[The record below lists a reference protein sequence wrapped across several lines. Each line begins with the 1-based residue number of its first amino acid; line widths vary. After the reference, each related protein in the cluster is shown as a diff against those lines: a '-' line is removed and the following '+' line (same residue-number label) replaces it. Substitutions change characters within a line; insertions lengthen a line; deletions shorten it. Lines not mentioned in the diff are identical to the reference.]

1 MHVVLLNQAFYPD
14 VVATAQMAKDL
25 ADHLVARGHR
35 VSVVASRSVYGKSGA
50 QLSKR
55 ETIDG
60 IEIHRVGASFFGRSN
75 IALRAAD
82 FGVFYARAALRLL
95 RVKRPDVVVSFT
107 TPPFVAQLGLI
118 NRLFRRSKAVFWLM
132 DMYPD
137 VAVACGVLKPKSL
150 PTRFFDALNRRILR
164 KSDAVVVL
172 GRCMQKLV
180 LDKGTDPSRVHRIP
194 VWADTSGIS
203 PVGHADNPFRKQLD
217 LPDNAVVFMYSGNW
231 GIAHDADTICAAM
244 QSVITTPP
252 VDAQSEPIPVRFVF
266 IGGGKRRPEVEAFVR
281 EHGLADSVR
290 YLDYLPRD
298 QIRYSLGAADAHL
311 ITVKEGLEGMI
322 VPSKLFGIMAAAR
335 PSLYVGSPDSEIA
348 RILTETD
355 SGECFAEG
363 SVAELAEAMRR
374 FAIDAPGRQRM
385 GTSARAALE
394 GRYDAQTACCAW
406 GDFLEQLVTPGGAAP
421 GDPERGNPERAE
433 PKRAKGVTP

>member
-25 ADHLVARGHR
+25 ADHLVERGHR

-50 QLSKR
+50 ELPKK
-55 ETIDG
+55 ETVDG
-60 IEIHRVGASFFGRSN
+60 IEIHRVGASLFGRSN

-82 FGVFYARAALRLL
+82 FAVFYARAAFRLL
-95 RVKRPDVVVSFT
+95 RVKNPDVVVSFT
-107 TPPFVAQLGLI
+107 TPPFVAQLGLV
-118 NRLFRRSKAVFWLM
+118 NRLFRRNKAVFWLM

-137 VAVACGVLKPKSL
+137 VAVACDVLKPKSL
-150 PTRFFDALNRRILR
+150 PTRFFDGLNRRILR

-180 LDKGTDPSRVHRIP
+180 LDKGTDPSRVHLIP
-194 VWADTSGIS
+194 VWADTSGIA
-203 PVGHADNPFRKQLD
+203 PLEHADNPFREELG

-244 QSVITTPP
+244 QDVITNPP
-252 VDAQSEPIPVRFVF
+252 VDADNRAIPVRFVF
-266 IGGGKRRPEVEAFVR
+266 IGGGKRRPEVEAFIA
-281 EHGLADSVR
+281 EHGLSESVR

-335 PSLYVGSPDSEIA
+335 PSLYVGSTESEIA

-355 SGECFAEG
+355 SGECFTEG
-363 SVAELAEAMRR
+363 SVAELAAAMRR
-374 FAIDAPGRQRM
+374 FASGTDARRRM
-385 GTSARAALE
+385 GANARTALE
-394 GRYDAQTACCAW
+394 GRYDAQTACRAW
-406 GDFLEQLVTPGGAAP
+406 GDFLEELVNPAPTTTTPE
-421 GDPERGNPERAE
+421 GD
-433 PKRAKGVTP
+433 TP